1 MWTCPKCGRAFTRS
15 HQSHSCGRFTVAAV
29 LEGKAPHEVALYR
42 RFEELALGVG
52 EVVVAPAKTRI
63 GFQRGRIFTA
73 VNGLS
78 RGQIQVHFVTE
89 KPIRNGRIRRVEA
102 LAPDYYVNH
111 ARFANLQEMDDE
123 VVQWLRRG
131 YEWGGAYLQTG

>member
-1 MWTCPKCGRAFTRS
+1 MWTCPKCGRPFTRP
-15 HQSHSCGRFTVAAV
+15 HQSHSCGRFSVDAI
-29 LEGKAPHEVALYR
+29 LSGKTPHEVTLFR

-63 GFQRGRIFTA
+63 GFQRGRIFAA
-73 VNGLS
+73 VNGVN

-89 KPIRNGRIRRVEA
+89 KSLRSGRIHRVES
-102 LAPDYYVNH
+102 LAPDCYVNH
-111 ARFANLQEMDDE
+111 ASFASLQELDDE

-131 YEWGGAYLQTG
+131 YEWGGASLPAE